1 MTVFERYRDHLSL
14 EGLQGFISIGEGNT
28 PLVRS
33 NRIGAQLGL
42 SNLYFK
48 LEHLNP
54 SGSYKDRFASLAIS
68 QLKHNNAEVCFAT
81 SSGNTGAAL
90 AAYAAVAEIPCHIA
104 IVDGA
109 PIGKLRQMQE
119 YGAKLWMVKDFGK
132 NESKTQSVIN
142 DLEDLATSSN
152 SLVQISAY
160 KYSPFGMQGVQTIA
174 YEIMEQLPAV
184 DHVFSPAGGGGLTL
198 ALTRGFKASDR
209 EPSVHCVQPFGNN
222 TISGPL
228 RDGYQKARRI
238 ESSNTQISGL
248 QVPSIIDGDS
258 VVQECRRTGGNGCL
272 VTDQE
277 VYYWQQQMITK
288 EGIYCEPAGAVAM
301 AGLNYSLEKGEIHPD
316 QSIVCLVTGHGFK
329 DVKSMEKH
337 LTNNPIGY
345 ISDIYELKKFLNE
358 KN

>member
-1 MTVFERYRDHLSL
+1 MTVFETYRNHLSL
-14 EGLQGFISIGEGNT
+14 DGLQHFISIGEGNT

-33 NRIGAQLGL
+33 NRIGIELGL

-54 SGSYKDRFASLAIS
+54 SGSYKDRFASLAVS
-68 QLKHNNAEVCFAT
+68 QLKAHNADVCLAT

-90 AAYAAVAEIPCHIA
+90 AAYAAVAGIPCHIA

-132 NESKTQSVIN
+132 DASKTQAVIN
-142 DLEDLATSSN
+142 DLENLATSCN
-152 SLVQISAY
+152 SLVQISAF

-174 YEIMEQLPAV
+174 YEIMDQLPSVA
-184 DHVFSPAGGGGLTL
+184 HVFSPAGGGGLTL
-198 ALTRGFKASDR
+198 ALTKGFRVFD
-209 EPSVHCVQPFGNN
+209 EGPSIHCVQPFGNN

-228 RDGYQKARRI
+228 REGFEKAQRI
-238 ESSNTQISGL
+238 ESSTTQISGL
-248 QVPSIIDGDS
+248 QVPSVIDGDA
-258 VVQECRRTGGNGCL
+258 VVRECRHTGGNGSL
-272 VTDQE
+272 VNDQE
-277 VYYWQQQMITK
+277 VYFWQQQMITK

-301 AGLNYSLEKGEIHPD
+301 AGLKYALDKGEIHPN

-345 ISDIYELKKFLNE
+345 ISDIYELKKFLHE